1 MPKRTKSPASTL
13 RFLYVVPT
21 ESGHYEPKYQRDLP
35 VFQHLAG
42 GEFASVTQ
50 SKLDDM
56 KSLSKTHN
64 YRIMV
69 HQRETMK

>member
-1 MPKRTKSPASTL
+1 MRKNKAPTNPTL
-13 RFLYVVPT
+13 KFLYVVPT
-21 ESGHYEPKYQRDLP
+21 ESGNYEPKYPRDLP

-42 GEFASVTQ
+42 GEFVSVTRA
-50 SKLDDM
+50 KLDDM

-69 HQRETMK
+69 HQREAVK